1 MTFVVFYSNGLVIP
15 YMVMVFVTINWKL
28 KNLPQYMKLVKSVTL
43 VFRNQFP
50 YCFVS
55 LIDNDLVFK
64 KDIPWFVSF

>member
-1 MTFVVFYSNGLVIP
+1 MTFVVFYSNGLVVP

-50 YCFVS
+50 YYFVS